1 MKICDKIFT
10 NGSVRTW
17 ESQNLVPYLIYDEK
31 YWVSYEDT
39 HSIAEKMLFI
49 KANNL
54 SGAFLWSID
63 LDDFQGEYCNQGKF
77 PLLKAINT
85 ELNALDSSPQSLNQI
100 EKNVALKS
108 NSNKTQAKIYKIVIS
123 LFIYI
128 SFIKTLFI
136 NKISFH

>member
-1 MKICDKIFT
+1 MRSKIFAKICDKILT
-10 NGSVRTW
+10 NGSIRSW

-31 YWVSYEDT
+31 YWVSYDDT

-77 PLLKAINT
+77 PLLKAIKT
-85 ELNALDSSPQSLNQI
+85 ELNAVESTNENLNHV
-100 EKNVALKS
+100 EKKVALKS
-108 NSNKTQAKIYKIVIS
+108 DSNNVQNNIYKIIISILVYIS
-123 LFIYI
+123 LMRHY
-128 SFIKTLFI
+128 L
-136 NKISFH
+136 